1 MGKEEKW
8 LPPAVVAE
16 AHQDRDVEAP
26 REMCAAHAPAPEA
39 LHHTPPPT
47 GDRDSKPRWTGFIK
61 WFFLCSVYGP
71 MTVKSIRGESAL
83 QLIVEEPEPGALTW
97 VPPGGADTG
106 DEDHVA
112 ACKGVE

>member
-47 GDRDSKPRWTGFIK
+47 GDRD
-61 WFFLCSVYGP
+61 
-71 MTVKSIRGESAL
+71 MKSIRGESAL

-97 VPPGGADTG
+97 IPPGGADTG